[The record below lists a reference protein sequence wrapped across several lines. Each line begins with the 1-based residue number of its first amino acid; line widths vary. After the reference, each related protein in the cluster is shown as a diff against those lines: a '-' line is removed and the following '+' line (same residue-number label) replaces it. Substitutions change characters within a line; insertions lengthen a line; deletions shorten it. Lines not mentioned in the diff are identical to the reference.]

1 MRIMIYYTIEHTR
14 ALVQEFF
21 KEWLTFKFVE
31 ISIGNFPA
39 NKESNCLVRMP
50 WVET

>member
-1 MRIMIYYTIEHTR
+1 MRILYYTIEHTR
-14 ALVQEFF
+14 ALVQEFS

-31 ISIGNFPA
+31 ISTGKFPA
-39 NKESNCLVRMP
+39 YKENNCLVLMP